1 MPEMTVH
8 VEASMGDGWVLECR
22 TGNLTVYM
30 DQNREHGGEEK
41 GPEPMP
47 YTLLGLAGCIGA
59 IGRIIARQQRIPLHG
74 MEITIEA
81 DLNSDYLMGRT
92 TEGRAGFSE
101 IRIDVD
107 IDADISREEK
117 EAFLAEIDRRCP
129 VSEVLEN
136 GTALSFRVL

>member
-22 TGNLTVYM
+22 TGNLTVYI
-30 DQNREHGGEEK
+30 DQDREHGGEEK

-47 YTLLGLAGCIGA
+47 YVLLGLAGCIGA

-74 MEITIEA
+74 MEVSIEA
-81 DLNSDYLMGRT
+81 DLDTDYLMGRT
-92 TEGRAGFSE
+92 VEGRAGFTVV
-101 IRIDVD
+101 RATVD
-107 IDADISREEK
+107 IDADITREEK

-129 VSEVLEN
+129 VTDVLQN
-136 GTALSFRVL
+136 GTTIDFIVV

>member
-1 MPEMTVH
+1 
-8 VEASMGDGWVLECR
+8 MGDSWVLECR
-22 TGNLTVYM
+22 TGNLTVYI
-30 DQNREHGGEEK
+30 DQSREHGGKER
-41 GPEPMP
+41 GPEPIP

-59 IGRIIARQQRIPLHG
+59 IGRIIARQQRIPLQG
-74 MEITIEA
+74 MKIAIDA
-81 DLNSDYLMGRT
+81 DLDSDFLMGRT

-117 EAFLAEIDRRCP
+117 ETFLAEIDRRCP

-136 GTALSFRVL
+136 GTTLSFRVL